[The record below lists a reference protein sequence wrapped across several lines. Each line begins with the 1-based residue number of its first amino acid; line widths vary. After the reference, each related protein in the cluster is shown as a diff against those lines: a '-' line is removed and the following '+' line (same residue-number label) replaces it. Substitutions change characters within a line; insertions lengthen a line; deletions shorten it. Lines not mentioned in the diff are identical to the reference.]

1 MRKYLRAYSLGF
13 CLAAAACLHAQSGRA
28 DPVGPLLPT
37 TGGQIF
43 KTYEI
48 YRDGADPNVH
58 YALRTQPVL
67 ATAQNG
73 GAIFSMEKFDGETAR
88 FVAHTA
94 FRDPTSPADPKPRES
109 IEVRTIAFFA
119 PSPTNEHL

>member
-1 MRKYLRAYSLGF
+1 MRKYLRAYSLSF
-13 CLAAAACLHAQSGRA
+13 CLAAAACLHAQNGRA

-88 FVAHTA
+88 LAGRSPPRSPCRTTPATSTA
-94 FRDPTSPADPKPRES
+94 SGPARTSGRCHS
-109 IEVRTIAFFA
+109 SRTR
-119 PSPTNEHL
+119 TT